1 MHGDR
6 RSRIEKLYAA
16 ARAYDP
22 PDRPAFLAEAC
33 NGDEELQIQIAHML
47 AQEADGKIPDISV
60 APPQSGPCDEPS
72 TRTLILEPVGQRLG
86 AYTIVSLLG
95 AGGMG
100 QVYRAHDSVLER
112 DVALKTLPPGF
123 TNDGRVSNVFATRQK
138 SWHRSITR
146 TSARFTDLSKKRV
159 SRSSSSNWW
168 KARHSPSAGAQH
180 QPGRSIKCSG
190 CWRKSQTAWTPR
202 TAFHE
207 SNE

>member
-123 TNDGRVSNVFATRQK
+123 TNDGPRLERFHHEAKVLASLNHPNIGAIYGFEQK
-138 SWHRSITR
+138 EGI
-146 TSARFTDLSKKRV
+146 
-159 SRSSSSNWW
+159 
-168 KARHSPSAGAQH
+168 
-180 QPGRSIKCSG
+180 
-190 CWRKSQTAWTPR
+190 
-202 TAFHE
+202 
-207 SNE
+207 

>member
-123 TNDGRVSNVFATRQK
+123 TNDGARLERFRHEAKVLASLNHPNIGAIYGFEQK
-138 SWHRSITR
+138 EGISFLVLELVEGETLAECRSTTPTWPLDQMLGMLAEIADGLDAAHRI
-146 TSARFTDLSKKRV
+146 
-159 SRSSSSNWW
+159 SR
-168 KARHSPSAGAQH
+168 KQ
-180 QPGRSIKCSG
+180 
-190 CWRKSQTAWTPR
+190 
-202 TAFHE
+202 
-207 SNE
+207 